1 MCSMNWNEEPFVMAR
16 HNRSRLHTRDR
27 GSDKMLIGIEISG
40 GNEGGHL
47 YVANTMASGHLDGN
61 MS

>member
-1 MCSMNWNEEPFVMAR
+1 MNWNEEPFVMAR
-16 HNRSRLHTRDR
+16 HNRSGLHTRDK

-47 YVANTMASGHLDGN
+47 YVAKVESMASGHLDGN